1 MLLSTIKDRENE
13 KEPELK
19 LQDIS
24 SQKTHE
30 CLKMKRDEYVVA
42 DEKEHN

>member
-19 LQDIS
+19 LPDI
-24 SQKTHE
+24 SQKTHT
-30 CLKMKRDEYVVA
+30 CLKMMRDDCLVA
-42 DEKEHN
+42 DEK

>member
-19 LQDIS
+19 LPEIR
-24 SQKTHE
+24 SQKTHT
-30 CLKMKRDEYVVA
+30 CLKMMRDDCLVA